1 MIKTLSWQDAANKQ
15 LDHIALNIGATGRAD
30 TADQLGRRIEGVV
43 SYVSSGAYQQSE
55 DEELLGRKLLALG
68 PVAATE
74 LDTMGLWS
82 KGQIGKM
89 LARKQHD
96 YGHGNINAFGMV
108 GIAVRMSDKV
118 ARLLNL
124 LAKGAE
130 AENESLVD
138 TYLDIVGYAVIAGM
152 LLDGTFDLELA

>member
-1 MIKTLSWQDAANKQ
+1 MIKTLSWQEAASKQ
-15 LDHIALNIGATGRAD
+15 LDHIALNIGVTSRTD

-55 DEELLGRKLLALG
+55 DEELLGRKLVALG

-96 YGHGNINAFGMV
+96 YGHDNINAFGMV